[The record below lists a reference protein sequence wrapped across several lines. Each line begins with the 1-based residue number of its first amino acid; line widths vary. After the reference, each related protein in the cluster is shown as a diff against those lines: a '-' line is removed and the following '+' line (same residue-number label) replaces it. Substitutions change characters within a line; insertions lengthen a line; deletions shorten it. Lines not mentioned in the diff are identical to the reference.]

1 MNRLVFTYVIL
12 YIVTSV
18 LMAQDQPPIYI
29 NEFLASNVSIEADIR
44 DYDDY
49 SDWIELYNDQDSVAD
64 ISGYFITDDLTD
76 PYKWQFPDGATI
88 PVKGFLRLWAD
99 GYDDIPGNTYN
110 VPYYLPGYPR
120 RYFTTH
126 YYHLNFSLSQAGE
139 SIGLF
144 GRDSTRIDSVT
155 FELQERDISMGR
167 QPDGSANWWYFSEP
181 TPGASNSTNGTLN
194 IQYTSDPEISLAS
207 GFYTPGQV
215 ATITASG
222 SGAEIRYTLDGSKP
236 GSTST
241 QYDSPLNI
249 TETTILK
256 VRVFDNDKLASRVLT
271 RTYFIDE
278 QISIPVISI
287 TCPPYSLWDDTFG
300 IYDNIYKDR
309 EIPVHFEFF
318 EDDGSLGFNLDAGLS
333 LTGQLSVLYDQK
345 SFTIRARERY
355 GTDIINYR
363 IFPQRELDTFSS
375 LYLRNAGVPDHQ
387 DSFFRDALM
396 ASLVLNKTDLDCQ
409 AYRPAVVFLNGAYW
423 GIYNIRDKIN
433 EDYIG
438 SIHNLNPEDVD
449 LLEYENS
456 PSPEVMSGNSDDYNA
471 FYEYINT
478 HDLSV
483 KENYDHI
490 AAWMDMDEY
499 INYQIT
505 EIYCDNVYWLD
516 QNIRMWRERSPGSKW
531 RWILFDTDF
540 GFGMPNQR
548 SIGYMNNTL
557 TYATSSNSGDPFVL
571 PQWATLIFR
580 KLLQND
586 DFKVRF
592 LQRFSSFLNTV
603 FQPDSVLSKITQ
615 IKNVLSPEMPKH
627 ISKWRSSNYGFPIPD
642 YNTWLQN
649 VNGIK
654 NFATN
659 RPTYQR
665 QHLINY
671 FGLSGQALLNLTVN
685 DTLMGRIKINQ
696 LEWQDQR
703 EEAVYFKGIP
713 TVLEAIPNIGYR
725 FVKWDG
731 IADEFENPLSI
742 IPLVDSLTITAIF
755 EPVSIDLLPAVIAS
769 DTTLNQIHSPYYAT
783 QTVTV
788 DSNVTLTIGEG
799 VQLLMPEKASLMV
812 HGRLLVQ
819 GSAENPVRIDPN
831 DFSADWGA
839 LCLVNTSDSS
849 VINYLTIK
857 GATKGVDYSRDKA
870 ALSGYQARFSV
881 NHLTITNS
889 QAPVFV
895 QFGKVTIRNSRLY
908 SEIAGDLI
916 NIKKAASAVVENCDL
931 RGNNEFDTD
940 AIDFDHLDNG
950 IIRDNRIYNFYG
962 FNSDAIDLGEGARDI
977 LVENNIIYNINDKG
991 VSIGGGSMAML
1002 KRNLIANCGQGVGI
1016 KDEGSYGYL
1025 EHNTFYGNTY
1035 AIACFEKNI
1044 GVGGGSADM
1053 VSCILSNSK
1062 NAAVFVDALS
1072 TLNISYSLSDT
1083 EELPGLYNTLANP
1096 AFVNNLHLAAG
1107 SPAINTGNPSLPLDP
1122 DGSLPDIGAYPFD
1135 PQHKNLIITEIHYN
1149 PAEGDNYEF
1158 IEIVNAGDASVNL
1171 NGFQV
1176 TGDIHFIFPDV
1187 TLFMDD
1193 YCVVAKNMDVY
1204 QGQGF
1209 PVFSWDQ
1216 GNLPAGPG
1224 NLYLKNFQGDTIDF
1238 VNYDNQ
1244 YWWPEEA
1251 DGQGPSLEL
1260 HHTSLENMVTSNW
1273 RSSYAAGGTPGKSNN
1288 SVAISGIYINEFLTS
1303 NSTVYTDGNGEYD
1316 DWIEIYNDTAIP
1328 VNLGSLY
1335 ITDNL
1340 DIPFKY
1346 PIPNNF
1352 SEQTTIPA
1360 NGYLILWA
1368 DGQTDQ
1374 GVLHL
1379 PFKLDKAGEQI
1390 GVVQLAE
1397 NDTLFIDSLTYAE
1410 QLTDVSYGRYPDG
1423 SPNWQFFNN
1432 PTPLD
1437 SNRIITTIQPDP
1449 LLPLTF
1455 GLSQNYPNPFN
1466 PKTIINYELVIISDV
1481 DLSVYDLLG
1490 QKVATLVSE
1499 RKEAGYHQVE
1509 WDASKFASGIYF
1521 YRVEAG
1527 EFREVKKMVLLR

>member
-12 YIVTSV
+12 YIVTGM
-18 LMAQDQPPIYI
+18 LTAQDQPPIYI
-29 NEFLASNVSIEADIR
+29 NEFLASNVSIEADIV
-44 DYDDY
+44 DFDDY

-64 ISGYFITDDLTD
+64 ISGYFITDDLAD

-99 GYDDIPGNTYN
+99 GYNDIPGSTYSY
-110 VPYYLPGYPR
+110 PPGYPR
-120 RYFTTH
+120 TNFTTR

-167 QPDGSANWWYFSEP
+167 QPDGSANWLYFSEP
-181 TPGASNSTNGTLN
+181 TPGDSNITDGTLN
-194 IQYTSDPEISLAS
+194 TQYAAEPEISLVS

-215 ATITASG
+215 VTIMASG
-222 SGAEIRYTLDGSKP
+222 NGAAIRYTLDGSKP
-236 GSTST
+236 TSTSNL
-241 QYDSPLNI
+241 YDIPI
-249 TETTILK
+249 TVTETTILK
-256 VRVFDNDKLASRVLT
+256 VRVFDNDKLASRILT

-278 QISIPVISI
+278 QISLPVISI

-300 IYDNIYKDR
+300 IYDNIFKDR
-309 EIPVHFEFF
+309 EIPIHFEFF
-318 EDDGSLGFNLDAGLS
+318 EEDGRPGFSLDAGLS
-333 LTGQLSVLYDQK
+333 LTGQLSIFYDQK
-345 SFTIRARERY
+345 SFTIRARDRY
-355 GTDIINYR
+355 GTDMINYR
-363 IFPQRELDTFSS
+363 VFPQREINTFSS

-387 DSFFRDALM
+387 DSFFRDALLH
-396 ASLVLNKTDLDCQ
+396 SLLLNKTDLDCQ

-438 SIHNLNPEDVD
+438 TIHNLNPEDVD

-456 PSPEVMSGNSDDYNA
+456 PAPVTLAGDADNYNA
-471 FYEYINT
+471 FYDNIKT
-478 HDLSV
+478 QDLSIS
-483 KENYDHI
+483 ENY
-490 AAWMDMDEY
+490 ALVASWMDIDEY
-499 INYQIT
+499 IDYQIA
-505 EIYCDNVYWLD
+505 EIYCDNTFWLD

-531 RWILFDTDF
+531 RWILFDTDY
-540 GFGMPNQR
+540 GFGMPNNLR
-548 SIGYMNNTL
+548 SIGYKNNTL
-557 TYATSSNSGDPFVL
+557 AFATSSNSGDIVL
-571 PQWATLIFR
+571 PLWATMIFR
-580 KLLQND
+580 KLLEND

-592 LQRFSSFLNTV
+592 IQRYTSFLNTIY
-603 FQPDSVLSKITQ
+603 QPDSVLSMINQ
-615 IKNVLSPEMPKH
+615 LQSVLSPEMPRH
-627 ISKWRSSNYGFPIPD
+627 ISRWRNSNYGFPIPD

-649 VNGIK
+649 VNVIK
-654 NFATN
+654 NFAAN

-665 QHLINY
+665 QHLITY
-671 FGLSGQALLNLTVN
+671 FGLSGEAAMSLKAN
-685 DTLMGRIKINQ
+685 DTEMGRIKINQ

-703 EEAVYFKGIP
+703 ENAVYFKGIP

-725 FVKWDG
+725 FVQWEG
-731 IADEFENPLSI
+731 IVDEFENPLSI
-742 IPLVDSLTITAIF
+742 ITQDDSLTITAVF
-755 EPVSIDLLPAVIAS
+755 EPVSVNLLPAVIGS
-769 DTTLNQIHSPYYAT
+769 DTTLSQSHSPYYAT
-783 QTVTV
+783 ETVTV
-788 DSNVTLTIGEG
+788 DSNITLTIGEG
-799 VQLLMPEKASLMV
+799 VQLLMPENASLLI

-831 DFSADWGA
+831 DLSADWGA
-839 LCLVNTSDSS
+839 LCLVSPTDSS
-849 VINYLTIK
+849 VINYLTIN
-857 GATKGVDYSRDKA
+857 GATKGVDFSRDKA
-870 ALSGYQARFSV
+870 AVSGYQARFSV
-881 NHLTITNS
+881 NHLTIANS

-895 QFGKVTIRNSRLY
+895 QYGKVSIRNSCLY
-908 SEIAGDLI
+908 SDIAGDLI
-916 NIKKAASAVVENCDL
+916 NIKRAASAVVENCDL
-931 RGNNEFDTD
+931 RGNNKFDSD
-940 AIDFDHLDNG
+940 AIDYDHLDNG
-950 IIRDNRIYNFYG
+950 IIRGNRIYNFYG
-962 FNSDAIDLGEGARDI
+962 FNSDAIDLGETAQDI

-991 VSIGGGSMAML
+991 VSIGGGSTAML
-1002 KRNLIANCGQGVGI
+1002 KRNLISNCGQGVGI

-1035 AIACFEKNI
+1035 AIVCFEKNI
-1044 GVGGGSADM
+1044 GVGGGSADA

-1062 NAAVFVDALS
+1062 NEAIFVDALS

-1096 AFVNNLHLAAG
+1096 QFVNDLHLAAG

-1135 PQHKNLIITEIHYN
+1135 PQHQNLLINEIHYN
-1149 PAEGDNYEF
+1149 PVEGNNYEF

-1171 NGFQV
+1171 NGFQM
-1176 TGDIHFIFPDV
+1176 TGNIHFSFPDV
-1187 TLFMDD
+1187 TLFMDE

-1209 PVFSWDQ
+1209 LVFSWDE
-1216 GNLPAGPG
+1216 GNLPDGPG
-1224 NLYLKNFQGDTIDF
+1224 SIYLKNFQGDTIDF
-1238 VNYDNQ
+1238 VNYDTQ

-1260 HHTSLENMVTSNW
+1260 HHTALENMVTSNW

-1288 SVAISGIYINEFLTS
+1288 SMAISGVYINEFLTS
-1303 NSTVYTDGNGEYD
+1303 NSTVYADGNGEYD

-1360 NGYLILWA
+1360 NGYLLFWA

-1390 GVVQLAE
+1390 GLVQLAE

-1410 QLTDVSYGRYPDG
+1410 QLTDISYGRYPDG

-1437 SNRIITTIQPDP
+1437 SNRITTTIQPDP

-1466 PKTIINYELVIISDV
+1466 PKTIINYELLIINDV
-1481 DLSVYDLLG
+1481 DLSVYNLLG

-1509 WDASKFASGIYF
+1509 WDASGFATGIYY
-1521 YRVEAG
+1521 YRIVAG
-1527 EFREVKKMVLLR
+1527 EFREVKKMVLLK